1 MVNWRC
7 DMPAKDPQE
16 TEPIPKPSQA
26 EGERE
31 QPGEESREKDEKRE
45 FPEPAKPSQAEG
57 ERKPYH

>member
-1 MVNWRC
+1 
-7 DMPAKDPQE
+7 MPAKDPQE
-16 TEPIPKPSQA
+16 TESIPKPSQA

-31 QPGEESREKDEKRE
+31 QPGEESREKHEKKE